1 MPLTPTVL
9 IATSGLTQG
18 EGIGVSTEMTAA
30 ISSAT
35 SNPLPTNLTA
45 LLAGNVNLV
54 PGLST
59 VLSTLPTFMSNLGN
73 LVASISTQ
81 ANAIVPPTPGV
92 DSVKSFISL
101 QGGAAGGA
109 GTLAEFSAALS
120 NFGNKSFGD
129 LGINSKNFT
138 DVVTQGVTSI
148 TTSLGKVAALT
159 SQLPLGSLG
168 SIPGLPNPS
177 SLLSGAGSMASSLGL
192 GVPGGG
198 SITGAIGQLTG
209 GVSGLTAALPGAAA
223 TASSQLSSALGGI
236 GNSLSGAAKSI
247 ASGQGASMGG
257 LTSLFGSVGSSMD
270 PMALAKGQA
279 ALASSSLND
288 GLKNIGTGMSN
299 FGDLYDFSNLQ
310 TLGPVNLLMSL
321 QSAGLA
327 DSLGINEAINTL
339 GYNPNNPMTVP
350 PAAITT
356 ILSNIDGSD
365 LQKIITQT
373 GAVLVKPAQT
383 AADLLDPGFFI
394 PLGGVA
400 ALGLGAGVAGMTD
413 LQNTLTN
420 LGIQGSNM
428 TYGAFLSSMKTQAM
442 TYLGQV
448 DQLIPMDVQDTLKPL
463 LGEGGGL
470 FGNPTMNDMIG
481 TASGA
486 THTDAF
492 GNISATLSS
501 LMNSSVGQGLNTAI
515 QNMTAAIGTGGQTAA
530 FNALTAAVN
539 TFNSQTA
546 NNTDLQE
553 AITSAQSSFEA
564 SQAHLVKEISNLNL
578 VGLSLSSSQPTS
590 SGISSILNL
599 GNKLHDY
606 GVDKQQ
612 LGHNELFSG
621 VATDNLTGDA
631 IQASLLEGRNLAKSY
646 AVGKSTP
653 SVANE
658 SALIASASS
667 SSTLG

>member
-564 SQAHLVKEISNLNL
+564 SQAHLVKEISDLNL

>member
-35 SNPLPTNLTA
+35 SNPLSTNLTA

-120 NFGNKSFGD
+120 DFSNKSFGD

-192 GVPGGG
+192 SVPGGG

-356 ILSNIDGSD
+356 ILSNVDGSD

-564 SQAHLVKEISNLNL
+564 SQAQLTKEVANLNL
-578 VGLSLSSSQPTS
+578 VGLSLANAQPTS
-590 SGISSILNL
+590 TGITSILNL

-621 VATDNLTGDA
+621 VAADNLTGDA

>member
-120 NFGNKSFGD
+120 DFGNKSFGD

-192 GVPGGG
+192 SVPGGG

>member
-18 EGIGVSTEMTAA
+18 EGIGVSTEMSSA

-35 SNPLPTNLTA
+35 SNPLYTNLTELYA
-45 LLAGNVNLV
+45 ANVQLV

-59 VLSTLPTFMSNLGN
+59 VLSTLPTFMSNLGDLAAN
-73 LVASISTQ
+73 VSAQ

-101 QGGAAGGA
+101 QSGAAGGA

-120 NFGNKSFGD
+120 DFSNKSFGD

-138 DVVTQGVTSI
+138 DVITQGVTSM
-148 TTSLGKVAALT
+148 TTSLSKVASLT

-192 GVPGGG
+192 SVPGGG
-198 SITGAIGQLTG
+198 SITGAIGQLTS
-209 GVSGLTAALPGAAA
+209 GVSGLTAGLPGMAA
-223 TASSQLSSALGGI
+223 TASSQLTSALGGI

-247 ASGQGASMGG
+247 AGGQGASMGG
-257 LTSLFGSVGSSMD
+257 LTSLFGSVGANMD
-270 PMALAKGQA
+270 PAALAKGQA

-288 GLKNIGTGMSN
+288 GLANVGTGMKN
-299 FGDLYDFSNLQ
+299 FGNLYDFSDLQ
-310 TLGPVNLLMSL
+310 TLGPVNLLVSL
-321 QSAGLA
+321 QGVGLA
-327 DSLGINEAINTL
+327 DSLGINDAINTL
-339 GYNPNNPMTVP
+339 GYNPDKPMTVP

-373 GAVLVKPAQT
+373 GAVLVKQAKT
-383 AADLLDPGFFI
+383 AADLLDPSFFI
-394 PLGGVA
+394 PPGGVA
-400 ALGLGAGVAGMTD
+400 ALGLGDGAAGMTD

-448 DQLIPMDVQDTLKPL
+448 DKLIPMDVESTLKPL

-470 FGNPTMNDMIG
+470 FGNPTINDMIG
-481 TASGA
+481 TAAGA

-501 LMNSSVGQGLNTAI
+501 LMNSSVGQSLNTAI
-515 QNMTAAIGTGGQTAA
+515 QNMTAAIGTGGQSSALS
-530 FNALTAAVN
+530 ALTSAVN

-546 NNTDLQE
+546 NNTDLQA
-553 AITSAQSSFEA
+553 AISSAQSSFEA
-564 SQAHLVKEISNLNL
+564 SQAHLAKEISNLNL
-578 VGLSLSSSQPTS
+578 VGLSLANSQPTS
-590 SGISSILNL
+590 TGIGSILNL

-606 GVDKQQ
+606 GIDKQQ

-621 VATDNLTGDA
+621 VATDDLTGDA

-667 SSTLG
+667 GSSLA

>member
-18 EGIGVSTEMTAA
+18 EGIGVSTEMSSA

-35 SNPLPTNLTA
+35 SNPLYTNLTELYA
-45 LLAGNVNLV
+45 ANVQLV

-59 VLSTLPTFMSNLGN
+59 VLSTLPTFMSNLGDLAAN
-73 LVASISTQ
+73 VSAQ

-92 DSVKSFISL
+92 NSVKSFISL
-101 QGGAAGGA
+101 QSGAAGGA

-120 NFGNKSFGD
+120 DFSNKSFGD

-138 DVVTQGVTSI
+138 DVITQGVTSM
-148 TTSLGKVAALT
+148 TTSLSKVASLT

-192 GVPGGG
+192 SVPGGG
-198 SITGAIGQLTG
+198 SITGAIGQLTS
-209 GVSGLTAALPGAAA
+209 GVSGLTAGLPGMAA
-223 TASSQLSSALGGI
+223 TASSQLTSALGGI

-247 ASGQGASMGG
+247 AGGQGASMGG
-257 LTSLFGSVGSSMD
+257 LTSLFGSVGANMD
-270 PMALAKGQA
+270 PAALAKGQA

-288 GLKNIGTGMSN
+288 GLANVGTGMKN
-299 FGDLYDFSNLQ
+299 FGNLYDFSDLQ
-310 TLGPVNLLMSL
+310 TLGPVNLLVSL
-321 QSAGLA
+321 QGVGLA
-327 DSLGINEAINTL
+327 DSLGINDAINTL
-339 GYNPNNPMTVP
+339 GYNPDKPMTVP

-373 GAVLVKPAQT
+373 GAVLVKQAKT
-383 AADLLDPGFFI
+383 AADLLDPSFFI
-394 PLGGVA
+394 PPGGVA
-400 ALGLGAGVAGMTD
+400 ALGLGDGAAGMTD

-448 DQLIPMDVQDTLKPL
+448 DKLIPMDVESTLKPL

-470 FGNPTMNDMIG
+470 FGNPTINDMIG
-481 TASGA
+481 TAAGA

-501 LMNSSVGQGLNTAI
+501 LMNSSVGQSLNTAI
-515 QNMTAAIGTGGQTAA
+515 QNMTAAIGTGGQSSALS
-530 FNALTAAVN
+530 ALTSAVN

-546 NNTDLQE
+546 NNTDLQA
-553 AITSAQSSFEA
+553 AISSAQSSFEA
-564 SQAHLVKEISNLNL
+564 SQAHLAKEISNLNL
-578 VGLSLSSSQPTS
+578 VGLSLANSQPTS
-590 SGISSILNL
+590 TGIGSILNL

-606 GVDKQQ
+606 GIDKQQ

-621 VATDNLTGDA
+621 VATDDLTGDA

-667 SSTLG
+667 GSSLA

>member
-1 MPLTPTVL
+1 
-9 IATSGLTQG
+9 
-18 EGIGVSTEMTAA
+18 
-30 ISSAT
+30 
-35 SNPLPTNLTA
+35 
-45 LLAGNVNLV
+45 
-54 PGLST
+54 
-59 VLSTLPTFMSNLGN
+59 
-73 LVASISTQ
+73 
-81 ANAIVPPTPGV
+81 
-92 DSVKSFISL
+92 L
-101 QGGAAGGA
+101 QSGAAGGA

-120 NFGNKSFGD
+120 DFSNKSFGD

-192 GVPGGG
+192 SVPGGG
-198 SITGAIGQLTG
+198 SITGAIGQLTSG
-209 GVSGLTAALPGAAA
+209 VSGLTAALPGGGSITGAIGQLTSGVSGLTAALPGAAA
-223 TASSQLSSALGGI
+223 TASSQLTSALSGI
-236 GNSLSGAAKSI
+236 GNSLGGAAKSI
-247 ASGQGASMGG
+247 AGGQGPSMGG

-299 FGDLYDFSNLQ
+299 FGDLYDFTDLQ
-310 TLGPVNLLMSL
+310 TLGPVNLLVSL
-321 QSAGLA
+321 QNVGLA
-327 DSLGINEAINTL
+327 DSLGINDAINTL

-350 PAAITT
+350 PTAITN

-373 GAVLVKPAQT
+373 GAVLVKQAQT
-383 AADLLDPGFFI
+383 AADLLDPSFFI
-394 PLGGVA
+394 PPGGVA
-400 ALGLGAGVAGMTD
+400 ALGLGAGTAGIAD

-448 DQLIPMDVQDTLKPL
+448 DQLIPMNVQDALKPL

-481 TASGA
+481 TAAGA

-492 GNISATLSS
+492 GNITATLDS

-515 QNMTAAIGTGGQTAA
+515 QNMTAAIGTGDQTAA

-621 VATDNLTGDA
+621 VAADNLTGDA

-658 SALIASASS
+658 SALISAASS
-667 SSTLG
+667 GSTLA

>member
-120 NFGNKSFGD
+120 DFGNKSFGD

-177 SLLSGAGSMASSLGL
+177 SLLSGAGSLASSLGL
-192 GVPGGG
+192 SVPGGG